1 MEDEG
6 PHLLVALEA
15 GEGLA
20 HGSSRRPADK
30 IKSDAFP
37 KSCCLHGEGG
47 GAEDLLVVHLVLGD
61 EQANCRLRQFL
72 EGHPQ
77 GSLGL
82 PFALEAG
89 HQGVQ
94 GGAVGLGPGLD
105 ALRGGG
111 GILQDVSLLLGEALP
126 GHKVLWQGNFLR

>member
-1 MEDEG
+1 MSKPSPSRALGGEQHAGLLLREELGERGDDDGGDHVEDEG

-47 GAEDLLVVHLVLGD
+47 GAEDLLVLHLVGRHED
-61 EQANCRLRQFL
+61 
-72 EGHPQ
+72 
-77 GSLGL
+77 
-82 PFALEAG
+82 
-89 HQGVQ
+89 
-94 GGAVGLGPGLD
+94 LD
-105 ALRGGG
+105 SQL
-111 GILQDVSLLLGEALP
+111 
-126 GHKVLWQGNFLR
+126 

>member
-15 GEGLA
+15 GEGLVLA
-20 HGSSRRPADK
+20 HGNSRRPADK

-82 PFALEAG
+82 PIAVEAG

-111 GILQDVSLLLGEALP
+111 GIL
-126 GHKVLWQGNFLR
+126 